1 MSDEDFG
8 PWIEHD
14 GAHIPTDFSAGDVV
28 QVVSENNETGTLDVS
43 PPKLVEPEDFV
54 RYNWF
59 WGESSH
65 DTLRYR
71 IRKPSGLTILEG
83 ILEELPTPNKRVTA

>member
-1 MSDEDFG
+1 MSDEWG
-8 PWIEHD
+8 PWIEHN
-14 GAHIPTDFSAGDVV
+14 GARIPDEFCVGDVV
-28 QVVSENNETGTLDVS
+28 QVVSECNETGSLDLS
-43 PPKLVEPEDFV
+43 PPRVVQPEDFV

-71 IRKPSGLTILEG
+71 IRKPRGLTILES
-83 ILEELPTPNKRVTA
+83 LLADLPEEVSA